1 MLDNADTKSSALNI
15 FSFFWR
21 HLLMLENTH
30 TQISHVQHFLWD
42 TAGGMREYFSI
53 DIMFFSFPET
63 ILWVLKV
70 LSSTF
75 LWKHI
80 ISGKPTVMFSP
91 TLWNDFLTQLLL
103 HLILCQG
110 PKGCQ
115 DYLSTRTGRE
125 NIVQSIC
132 PLPQYCQVVGL
143 SGTSE
148 IFSGSISR
156 A

>member
-15 FSFFWR
+15 FFLFLTPRIPTDRSRMLSTFYGT
-21 HLLMLENTH
+21 LLGE
-30 TQISHVQHFLWD
+30 W
-42 TAGGMREYFSI
+42 ESI
-53 DIMFFSFPET
+53 LYWYIMFCPFLKQFYEYWRFFLPLSFE
-63 ILWVLKV
+63 
-70 LSSTF
+70 S
-75 LWKHI
+75 I
-80 ISGKPTVMFSP
+80 IWGKPTVMLSP
-91 TLWNDFLTQLLL
+91 TLWNEFLTQLLL

-115 DYLSTRTGRE
+115 DYLSARTECE

-132 PLPQYCQVVGL
+132 PLPQYCQVVVL

>member
-21 HLLMLENTH
+21 LQYPQTDLACWALFMGHRWGNERVFFYWY
-30 TQISHVQHFLWD
+30 SVRSFL
-42 TAGGMREYFSI
+42 
-53 DIMFFSFPET
+53 ET

-70 LSSTF
+70 LPSTI
-75 LWKHI
+75 LWKHHM
-80 ISGKPTVMFSP
+80 GKPTVMLSP
-91 TLWNDFLTQLLL
+91 TLWNEFLTQLLL

-115 DYLSTRTGRE
+115 DYLSECE
-125 NIVQSIC
+125 NIVPSIC
-132 PLPQYCQVVGL
+132 PLPQYCQEVVL

>member
-1 MLDNADTKSSALNI
+1 MLDNADTKSSPLSI
-15 FSFFWR
+15 FSLFLTPRIPTDRSRMLSTFYGT
-21 HLLMLENTH
+21 LLGEWESIFLL
-30 TQISHVQHFLWD
+30 IYHVLSFL
-42 TAGGMREYFSI
+42 
-53 DIMFFSFPET
+53 ET

-70 LSSTF
+70 LPSTI
-75 LWKHI
+75 LWKHHM
-80 ISGKPTVMFSP
+80 GKPTVMLSP
-91 TLWNDFLTQLLL
+91 TLWNEFLTQLLL

-115 DYLSTRTGRE
+115 DYLSARTECE

-132 PLPQYCQVVGL
+132 PLPQYCQVVVL